1 MEILKAT
8 NPIKSKQQV
17 WLQDEHNRT
26 FADWLRKRVSS
37 MLNDLFFMDIFDL
50 GNSNN
55 TFLLYAV
62 DCLGDC

>member
-62 DCLGDC
+62 DFFGD